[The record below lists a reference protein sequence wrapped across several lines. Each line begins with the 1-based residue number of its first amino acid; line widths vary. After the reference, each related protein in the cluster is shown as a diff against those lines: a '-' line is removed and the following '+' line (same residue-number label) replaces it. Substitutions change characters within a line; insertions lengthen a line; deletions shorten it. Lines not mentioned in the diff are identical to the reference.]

1 MMRIAKPVEQGGNPF
16 QAQYIPA
23 RGQHGQPVQLRL
35 NGRIGGVGVVG
46 HFWRDSC
53 RTPRR
58 HPELVSGSY
67 FLPFNN

>member
-16 QAQYIPA
+16 QAQDIPA
-23 RGQHGQPVQLRL
+23 RGQPVQLRL